1 MFAYYSSH
9 SVQCTL
15 IVQYAVDKMLL
26 QGLQSVSESKLG
38 KCPETLGYEPFV
50 HASAAPEN
58 LLASPPKLHSSYAHL
73 PACGAFGHSYGH
85 INTTCRQTGI

>member
-58 LLASPPKLHSSYAHL
+58 LLASPQSSTVPMPIYPLADHL
-73 PACGAFGHSYGH
+73 VILTDITH
-85 INTTCRQTGI
+85 